1 MSRRALVLTV
11 FLGLA
16 IALVGAQ
23 SWTVAVERVQQRVV
37 ALIEARTGLTV
48 DKIERAEI
56 AFLPLP
62 RISLSNVSFRHGE
75 TLSGT
80 ALRVRARAR
89 LLPLIAGRMDV
100 ARIDFTAP
108 EISVAATGGGDTLAD
123 WLAPPLAQLSR
134 LQDQGKIVVTG
145 GSVFIRSAG
154 AIQTVL
160 RNVNLV
166 ADERLAQ
173 EPLLLSGSLNWR
185 GVPTDFS
192 LIWPTGSSHS
202 RLALNITAAP
212 MRLSFDGTRSGET
225 EPVINGPVS
234 MSTRSL
240 PELLSW
246 FGETSRMAS
255 AIGALTLTGDAQIKP
270 NDISLN
276 NLIADL
282 DGEKLVGAVKLGLT
296 GSRSAISGTL
306 AGAQLDLGRLYQRLA
321 VVTPASDDTAQLP
334 FAEWTAQDVDL
345 RISVDAARAFGLR
358 LGDVATYLLVK
369 QGRFEAGL
377 LRGNAYGGSA
387 RGRLLAVTAPTGVDV
402 KFQAALDK
410 VNFGEMSADIPSL
423 SRFGGT
429 GGAQLALD
437 GIGRSASEIIGSTS
451 GKGSVS
457 LRQGEIDG
465 FAFGELLR
473 RLERN
478 PTLALRDWRKGK
490 SAFNT
495 AQATVSVAS
504 GIATLSDTQMAGTAF
519 RLVVSGNAALPT
531 GQIDL
536 TAQLSPVGSGPTLPL
551 RLRGDWTAPELQL
564 ELGNGPASTGT
575 TGLLPVPTR

>member
-145 GSVFIRSAG
+145 GAVFIRSSG

-173 EPLLLSGSLNWR
+173 EPLLLSGSLHWR

-192 LIWPTGSSHS
+192 LIWPTGSSNS

-387 RGRLLAVTAPTGVDV
+387 RGRLLAVTAPNGVDV

-457 LRQGEIDG
+457 VRQGEIDG

-504 GIATLSDTQMAGTAF
+504 GIATLSDTQMAGSAF

-564 ELGNGPASTGT
+564 ELGNGPGSTGT

>member
-16 IALVGAQ
+16 VALVGAQ
-23 SWTVAVERVQQRVV
+23 SWTIAVDRVQQRVV

-56 AFLPLP
+56 ALLPLP
-62 RISLSNVSFRHGE
+62 RISLSNVSFHQGE

-89 LLPLIAGRMDV
+89 LLPLIAGRLDV

-145 GSVFIRSAG
+145 GSVFIRSGG

-173 EPLLLSGSLNWR
+173 EPLLLSGSLHWR

-192 LIWPTGSSHS
+192 LIWPTGSSSS
-202 RLALNITAAP
+202 RLALNVTAAP

-225 EPVINGPVS
+225 DPVINGSVS

-246 FGETSRMAS
+246 FGETSRLAS

-270 NDISLN
+270 NDVSLN

-296 GSRSAISGTL
+296 GSRSALSGTL

-410 VNFGEMSADIPSL
+410 VNFGQMSADIPSL

-429 GGAQLALD
+429 GAAQIALD
-437 GIGRSASEIIGSTS
+437 GIGGSASEIIGSTS
-451 GKGSVS
+451 GKGTVS
-457 LRQGEIDG
+457 LRQGEIEG
-465 FAFGELLR
+465 FAFGDLLR

-490 SAFNT
+490 STFNT
-495 AQATVSVAS
+495 AQATISVSG
-504 GIATLSDTQMAGTAF
+504 GIATLSDTQMAGPAF
-519 RLVVSGNAALPT
+519 RLLVSGNAALPT

-536 TAQLSPVGSGPTLPL
+536 SAQLSPMGNGPTLPL
-551 RLRGDWTAPELQL
+551 RLRGDWTAPELKL
-564 ELGNGPASTGT
+564 ELGSVSGSTGT

>member
-145 GSVFIRSAG
+145 GSVFIRSSG

-173 EPLLLSGSLNWR
+173 EPLLLSGSLHWR

-192 LIWPTGSSHS
+192 LVWPTGSSNS

-495 AQATVSVAS
+495 AQASVSVAS
-504 GIATLSDTQMAGTAF
+504 GIATLSDTQMAGSAF

-536 TAQLSPVGSGPTLPL
+536 TAQLTPVGSGPTLPL

-564 ELGNGPASTGT
+564 ELGNGPGSTGT

>member
-16 IALVGAQ
+16 IAIVGAQ

-173 EPLLLSGSLNWR
+173 EPLLLSGSLHWR

-192 LIWPTGSSHS
+192 LIWPTGSSNS

-504 GIATLSDTQMAGTAF
+504 GIATLSDTQMAGSAF

-564 ELGNGPASTGT
+564 ELGNGPALTGT
-575 TGLLPVPTR
+575 TGLLPAPTR

>member
-145 GSVFIRSAG
+145 GSVFIRSSG

-173 EPLLLSGSLNWR
+173 EPLLLSGSLHWR

-192 LIWPTGSSHS
+192 LVWPTGSSNS

-255 AIGALTLTGDAQIKP
+255 AIGAMTLTGDAQIKP

-504 GIATLSDTQMAGTAF
+504 GIATLSDTQMAGSAF

-551 RLRGDWTAPELQL
+551 RLRGDWTAPGLQL
-564 ELGNGPASTGT
+564 ELGNGPGSTGT